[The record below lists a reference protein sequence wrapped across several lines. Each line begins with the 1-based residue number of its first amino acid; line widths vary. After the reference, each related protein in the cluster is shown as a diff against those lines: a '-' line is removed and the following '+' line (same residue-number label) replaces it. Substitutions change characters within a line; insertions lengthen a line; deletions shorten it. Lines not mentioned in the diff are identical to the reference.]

1 MLSDAAIEATRATRL
16 DDPREKRRRPLQT
29 VGLYPREVRPRE
41 LGGGTVGVVA
51 SEAARYTQFA
61 IALSALEMPGDSVLR
76 WVISGDRVSGQNEL
90 VKNLHG
96 DWLFIMGDD
105 HAFGPGLLRQLL
117 AHDVDVVVPLC
128 LSRRTPFNPYCFQK
142 RDGMVPLD
150 LSACPSKGLVEV
162 EAAGSAGMLI
172 RRHVLEAVGDPW
184 FEYMSEGEDIAFC
197 DKARAA
203 GFKIH
208 VDLGAPLGHIASTIL
223 WPSFNGGRWLTG
235 MTVADGFELAVE
247 MQPC

>member
-1 MLSDAAIEATRATRL
+1 MISDVALDATRRTRL
-16 DDPREKRRRPLQT
+16 DDPPEKRRRPLRT
-29 VGLYPREVRPRE
+29 VGVYPHREDRARPV
-41 LGGGTVGVVA
+41 GGTVGVVA

-61 IALSALEMPGDSVLR
+61 VALSGLEMPGDSVLR

-128 LSRRTPFNPYCFQK
+128 LSRRTPFNPYCFQQ
-142 RDGMVPLD
+142 REGMVPLD
-150 LSACPSKGLVEV
+150 LSACPAGGLVEV

-223 WPSFNGGRWLTG
+223 WPTFNDGRWLTG

>member
-1 MLSDAAIEATRATRL
+1 MISDAARAATRETRL

-29 VGLYPREVRPRE
+29 VGLYSRESQPLESR
-41 LGGGTVGVVA
+41 GGTVGVVA
-51 SEAARYTQFA
+51 GESARYTQFA
-61 IALSALEMPGDSVLR
+61 VALSGLEMPAGSQLR
-76 WVISGDRVSGQNEL
+76 WVISGDRANGTNEL
-90 VKNLHG
+90 AANLHG

-105 HAFGPGLLRQLL
+105 HAFAPDLLLKLL

-128 LSRRTPFNPYCFQK
+128 LSRRTPFNPYCFQQ

-150 LSACPSKGLVEV
+150 LSRCPASGLVEV

-172 RRHVLEAVGDPW
+172 RRHVLEAVGEPC
-184 FEYMSEGEDIAFC
+184 FEYHPEGEDIAFC

-208 VDLGAPLGHIASTIL
+208 VDLGTPLGHIASTIL
-223 WPSFNGGRWLTG
+223 WPTFNGRWLTG
-235 MTVADGFELAVE
+235 LTVADGFEVAVDIT
-247 MQPC
+247 